1 MFLSILTT
9 FHLILAFVFNYR
21 WVNFS
26 HIFVSLHFNHHS
38 QFSLFYHLT
47 MFSIPSILS
56 VIYHT
61 GNFTVFK
68 YIAVQLFACIC
79 FDLVLFGLIIC
90 IFYHF
95 ERKLSAILDFCLFCQ
110 PYWISCHSQH
120 FWNARPHLGE
130 PILLSLRSICQ
141 FRGHF

>member
-9 FHLILAFVFNYR
+9 FHLAIIILFNCR

-26 HIFVSLHFNHHS
+26 HIFLSLQFNHYS

-47 MFSIPSILS
+47 MCFIFSILS
-56 VIYHT
+56 VIYRT

-68 YIAVQLFACIC
+68 YIAGHLFAFIIQLFACIC

-95 ERKLSAILDFCLFCQ
+95 ERKLSAILDF
-110 PYWISCHSQH
+110 
-120 FWNARPHLGE
+120 
-130 PILLSLRSICQ
+130 LSFPAFLECSSAFGRANSPQ
-141 FRGHF
+141 FEVNLSV